1 MSSSTKPTKGPKVD
15 VHFNKSTGGAYVD
28 IRQVIESELHRIREE
43 SARKTASNVDA
54 NNDKN
59 ADRTK

>member
-1 MSSSTKPTKGPKVD
+1 MSSSAKTTKGPKVD
-15 VHFNKSTGGAYVD
+15 VHISKHTGGAYAD

-43 SARKTASNVDA
+43 SAKKTASNVDA

-59 ADRTK
+59 TDKAK